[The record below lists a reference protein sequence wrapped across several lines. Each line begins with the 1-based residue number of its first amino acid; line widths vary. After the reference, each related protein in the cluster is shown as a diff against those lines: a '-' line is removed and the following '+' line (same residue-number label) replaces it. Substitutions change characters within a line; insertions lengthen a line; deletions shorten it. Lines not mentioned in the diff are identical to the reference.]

1 MNINIKQLLEDK
13 SDENEDALKK
23 MNETLEDEI
32 IQIKNQLEICQQEKN
47 NKIEIISQ
55 LREENESLLAKNK
68 KWITKLDEEI
78 EKNAQNVQNLTKQ
91 I

>member
-78 EKNAQNVQNLTKQ
+78 DKNAQNVQNLTKQ